1 MTDFHRLQIHV
12 EIQHD
17 RDVFRRTGQI
27 FRVVGRKVSETL
39 SGRRLSSVPDGRV

>member
-39 SGRRLSSVPDGRV
+39 SGRILSSVP